1 VVFVVAATAVVYPYR
16 TALGQSIESL
26 TAGQRLHANLFR
38 EPYTRDA
45 LQALA
50 AASGTTVASE
60 VMVRADRIDADMP
73 LVQGR
78 VATDDWFYERGTAQ
92 RRGPAAIQPAVPGE
106 QFELTSV
113 AWTKILANVER
124 AARESGLPVASA
136 FAIVQ
141 RSVDENIESESF
153 GDRVG
158 PVEMRIHLSGEDGNA
173 SFMTDA
179 DGTGFARVS

>member
-1 VVFVVAATAVVYPYR
+1 
-16 TALGQSIESL
+16 
-26 TAGQRLHANLFR
+26 
-38 EPYTRDA
+38 
-45 LQALA
+45 
-50 AASGTTVASE
+50 
-60 VMVRADRIDADMP
+60 M
-73 LVQGR
+73 
-78 VATDDWFYERGTAQ
+78 
-92 RRGPAAIQPAVPGE
+92 
-106 QFELTSV
+106 

-141 RSVDENIESESF
+141 RSVDENIESESL

-158 PVEMRIHLSGEDGNA
+158 PVEVRIHLSGEDGNA